1 MTTVK
6 ASASNDYA
14 NHAYSLRVRPSI
26 DFGTIGVKTKPTAV
40 QIGSFSMLSLPIYS
54 ADNEEIFFNHS
65 VLRRWSGLTDLVV
78 GCKAVID
85 TANTTKKFRL
95 DLDWY
100 NYVTGVV
107 MPSSVNN
114 VHFDKTTGTDAQY
127 MTYDVTWTID
137 YNVVPANPIIANQIL
152 GGRIRRVAN
161 PDGAGSEIAGEVML
175 HGFYVQYC
183 LDKIGVSC

>member
-1 MTTVK
+1 MTSVK
-6 ASASNDYA
+6 ANCSNDYA

-26 DFGTIGVKTKPTAV
+26 DFGQIGVKTKPTPIQVGAY
-40 QIGSFSMLSLPIYS
+40 SMLSLPIYNS
-54 ADNEEIFFNHS
+54 DSEEIYFNHS
-65 VLRRWSGLTDLVV
+65 VLRRWDGLSDLVF

-85 TANTTKKFRL
+85 TANTSKKFRL

-107 MPSSVNN
+107 VPTALNN

-127 MTYDVTWTID
+127 MTYDVTWTINYD
-137 YNVVPANPIIANQIL
+137 VVVENPILANQIL
-152 GGRIRRVAN
+152 GGRVRRVAN

-183 LDKIGVSC
+183 LDKIGVTC